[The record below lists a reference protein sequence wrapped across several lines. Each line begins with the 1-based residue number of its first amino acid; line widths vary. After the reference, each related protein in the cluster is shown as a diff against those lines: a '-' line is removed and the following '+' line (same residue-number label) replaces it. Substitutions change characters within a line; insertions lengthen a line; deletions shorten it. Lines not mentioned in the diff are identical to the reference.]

1 MSKIKRATASH
12 EPNWGRFN
20 SSPATLTHPYNNQY
34 NSCYNA
40 RLSALRSRCLPT
52 NDASA
57 PKVVDRIIELCEDV
71 PSTVVGTIVK
81 NSLGRPKM
89 DTAYHSSYDGISYLG
104 IPYEKEDFEDPLTSY
119 CGEKDLILLED
130 ESGRVEL
137 MVNPGLKNNNF
148 VKEDLATGVV
158 VAVQGTVG
166 ATGVMKVDKI
176 LFPAMGPQDEEMEDN
191 DEEANILLISGLDC
205 GGSDRSTS
213 FKREILIDFLTGHF
227 DKDQARKIA
236 RVIVAGGGCT
246 KPIKPES
253 SSFGNWNDSSSAST
267 KKEQQ
272 QKDME
277 NSTLPIRELDL
288 LLGELCA
295 SGVPVDYI
303 PGLFDPTNA
312 NWPQKPLHPCLVPNA
327 DSFVN
332 MLCRSTNP
340 YDCKIGGKVFM
351 GSDGYNFADLKRFL
365 SNKVVEGEE
374 DDVDDEGNPVEPKIE
389 LTPKSSLEVLESSL
403 TFNHMCP
410 TGPDSLPMCPFEKE
424 DPFVIQTTPHVYFAG
439 NCNEFETK
447 LLVKDDKTTRLIC
460 VPSFAKTGQ
469 AVLLNLKSL
478 DCTVVEFGDAPVGSG
493 GEDEKKMQD

>member
-1 MSKIKRATASH
+1 
-12 EPNWGRFN
+12 
-20 SSPATLTHPYNNQY
+20 
-34 NSCYNA
+34 
-40 RLSALRSRCLPT
+40 
-52 NDASA
+52 
-57 PKVVDRIIELCEDV
+57 
-71 PSTVVGTIVK
+71 
-81 NSLGRPKM
+81 M

-119 CGEKDLILLED
+119 CGENDLILLED

-137 MVNPGLKNNNF
+137 MVNSGVKNNNF

-158 VAVQGTVG
+158 IAAQGTVG

-227 DKDQARKIA
+227 DQDQARKIA

-253 SSFGNWNDSSSAST
+253 ASFGNWNDSSSAST

-288 LLGELCA
+288 FLGELCA

-312 NWPQKPLHPCLVPNA
+312 NWPQKPLHPCLVPHA

-365 SNKVVEGEE
+365 SNKFVEGEE

-389 LTPKSSLEVLESSL
+389 LRPKSSLEVLESSL
-403 TFNHMCP
+403 IFNHMCP

-460 VPSFAKTGQ
+460 VPSFEKTGQ